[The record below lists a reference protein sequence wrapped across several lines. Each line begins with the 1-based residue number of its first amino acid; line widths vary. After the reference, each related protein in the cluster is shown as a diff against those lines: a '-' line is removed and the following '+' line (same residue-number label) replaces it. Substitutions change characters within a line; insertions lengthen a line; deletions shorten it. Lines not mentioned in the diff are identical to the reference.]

1 MKTIIFLFNRET
13 YKEGLNLESR
23 FNIFRWT
30 YDMCNKEVEEVDDCT
45 IAMKIEMSD
54 EDTLAAFEGDFNDE
68 KESLNWRKYIMRC
81 FIINE

>member
-30 YDMCNKEVEEVDDCT
+30 YDMCDKEVEEVDDCA
-45 IAMKIEMSD
+45 IAMKIDMSD
-54 EDTLAAFEGDFNDE
+54 EDILAAFEGDFNDE
-68 KESLNWRKYIMRC
+68 KESLNCRKYIMRC